1 MLMTKNISSNLF
13 ELLDLQSPCVSFL
26 AKLEKI
32 DANKK
37 LSLSEFE
44 DLTGSDDFV
53 NQLITFD
60 SNNFGFGEF
69 YEKIVCGKGIPFLRS
84 LVIKLV
90 AEELYDSEYIK
101 GNKSK
106 NLTGFKSCSI
116 RLANFLKKFN
126 DELGESE
133 DDSYLSG
140 LFFRLPTL
148 AEIILEDP
156 AHGFED
162 NFDNNLDEFLGNS
175 LSEMGFSPFITTM
188 GSDSLKDFQGVTFP
202 LAQALA
208 RIGNQAYQKIA
219 KEGRHSL
226 TDWYPDRD
234 MLDVIGLGR
243 RQIFEVI
250 KTQIT
255 KS

>member
-1 MLMTKNISSNLF
+1 MKSIPSNLF

-32 DANKK
+32 EANKN
-37 LSLSEFE
+37 LSISEFE
-44 DLTGSDDFV
+44 DLTESHEFA

-60 SNNFGFGEF
+60 SNNFGFVEF

-84 LVIKLV
+84 LAIELV
-90 AEELYDSEYIK
+90 AEEFYDSEYIR
-101 GNKSK
+101 GNNCKK
-106 NLTGFKSCSI
+106 LIGFKSSSI

-133 DDSYLSG
+133 HDSYLSG

-156 AHGFED
+156 ANKFED
-162 NFDNNLDEFLGNS
+162 NFENNLDEILGSS
-175 LSEMGFSPFITTM
+175 LSDMGFSPFITTM
-188 GSDSLKDFQGVTFP
+188 VSDSLKDFQSVTFP

-219 KEGRHSL
+219 KEGRQSL
-226 TDWYPDRD
+226 SDWYPDRE
-234 MLDVIGLGR
+234 MLDIIGLGR